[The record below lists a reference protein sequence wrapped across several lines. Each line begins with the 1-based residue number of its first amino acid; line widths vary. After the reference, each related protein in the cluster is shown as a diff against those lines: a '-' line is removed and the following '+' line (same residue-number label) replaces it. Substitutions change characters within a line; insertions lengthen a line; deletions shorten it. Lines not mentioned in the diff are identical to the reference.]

1 MPSDRFTQQLY
12 LEVVLQKVAYNNR
25 LHGMCQSNGECMA
38 ASQRCFEQ
46 ILPSKLRVLPVAPE
60 YQEMYDVELASA
72 CERCEPRG
80 MQPRYEIEVEMSPQ
94 EKTQARIGAAFNE
107 PLHTVKLELL
117 DGNTIDFQLLAPHL
131 DAPYDA
137 VAAFCRSSKFQP
149 QEACVSPIMSSLEPH
164 LPELKRNALDAL

>member
-1 MPSDRFTQQLY
+1 
-12 LEVVLQKVAYNNR
+12 
-25 LHGMCQSNGECMA
+25 MA

-60 YQEMYDVELASA
+60 YQEMYNVELAFA
-72 CERCEPRG
+72 CELCELRG

-131 DAPYDA
+131 DAP
-137 VAAFCRSSKFQP
+137 V
-149 QEACVSPIMSSLEPH
+149 
-164 LPELKRNALDAL
+164 